1 MKTFVYKMLYTIAEK
16 RKENFNKQISNGMTE
31 ITLALSETL
40 NVIHCVDD
48 VEMLVFLR
56 VENSQRFVEVI
67 LVVLHIELSVRLQVL
82 RRLEQN
88 HVLAVNELMNS
99 NLQQGEPSTHR

>member
-1 MKTFVYKMLYTIAEK
+1 MM
-16 RKENFNKQISNGMTE
+16 E
-31 ITLALSETL
+31 ITLALSETF

-48 VEMLVFLR
+48 VEMLVLLR
-56 VENSQRFVEVI
+56 VENSQRFVVI
-67 LVVLHIELSVRLQVL
+67 IFVVLHIELSVRLQVL

-99 NLQQGEPSTHR
+99 NLRQGEPSTHR

>member
-1 MKTFVYKMLYTIAEK
+1 MM
-16 RKENFNKQISNGMTE
+16 E

-48 VEMLVFLR
+48 VEMLVLLR
-56 VENSQRFVEVI
+56 VENSQRFIVI
-67 LVVLHIELSVRLQVL
+67 IFVVLHIELSVRLQVL

-99 NLQQGEPSTHR
+99 NLRQSEPSTHR